1 MGKSTKP
8 SCCHGDWPLVF
19 PTKHVWHTSAG
30 GFFRQN
36 SKQMGWSRIRP
47 CLCLRCQLFLTISW
61 KWTHPNQNATPI
73 NSGDTQTHLV
83 AKNVKSPF
91 HCSEECSSP
100 FRQCHDWEQSYH
112 YDNSKKDSCIDPAMV
127 HIDLIPTNK
136 HRHLGLLVHRPILDG
151 IFTKLVQDVQV
162 HSSRQYTS
170 ANGVRHLGLIQ

>member
-61 KWTHPNQNATPI
+61 KSDAPKSECHANQFRRYTNPLGCQKRKI
-73 NSGDTQTHLV
+73 SLSLLRRMQQ
-83 AKNVKSPF
+83 
-91 HCSEECSSP
+91 P

-127 HIDLIPTNK
+127 HIDLIPTNNIVTWACWYTGQSLMVSSPNSFRMFK
-136 HRHLGLLVHRPILDG
+136 FIPHGNIHLPMESDI
-151 IFTKLVQDVQV
+151 
-162 HSSRQYTS
+162 
-170 ANGVRHLGLIQ
+170 